1 MYFLILLEYCA
12 SENMISCNNT
22 LICATLCDGKR
33 ECISPNDEENCG
45 MLFLLTLIV
54 MADIAENNFV
64 VSFTLGKKRMKT
76 RKKIKNIVQFSKVE
90 S

>member
-45 MLFLLTLIV
+45 MLFFI
-54 MADIAENNFV
+54 
-64 VSFTLGKKRMKT
+64 
-76 RKKIKNIVQFSKVE
+76 NINCDG
-90 S
+90 